1 MPLQLAAPVY
11 KTFELEETDETYE
24 VDEATTVTIKQAA
37 QYEHE
42 RRQQLFST
50 LERKFKELEPDEII
64 LVQTLSTEE
73 LKRLEVWLTLV
84 ECNILDMDGNPLFPS
99 KENKD
104 GHSRLAMTNT
114 AFVKAWGMLQPDVAD
129 EIHNKVLE
137 VNQRWAG
144 TVGEEL

>member
-11 KTFELEETDETYE
+11 KTFELEETDKTYE

-84 ECNILDMDGNPLFPS
+84 ECNILDAEGELLFPS

-104 GHSRLAMTNT
+104 GHPRLAMNNA
-114 AFVKAWGMLQPDVAD
+114 AFVRAWGMLQPDVAD
-129 EIHNKVLE
+129 EVHDKVLE
-137 VNQRWAG
+137 VNLLWAG
-144 TVGEEL
+144 TAGEEL